1 MVFVSIAVTL
11 VLQLHS
17 EDKSWRGE
25 AAKTMHILYDTKR
38 AEACNSREITVYYN
52 QEIVCSDTT
61 LEELYLDNDMNLQA
75 SALAVSK
82 ILKMQVTALDGDVC
96 ELSRSDNVVVPMQN
110 CVGENL
116 YMPLAD
122 ICEAMQLS
130 YVFDEVKNACYIA
143 ENTVTAQ
150 ALPAQYDMRSEQ
162 RVPQVLSQGNNGTC
176 WAFASLSAV
185 ESSLLPNEAL
195 TFSVDHLT
203 MNNGFGT
210 SQADGGD
217 FLMALAYLAAWKGPV
232 YEADDPYGDGVSN
245 TALTAV
251 KHLQSAVCIGEKDYT
266 TIKKMIMQYGG
277 VQSSF
282 YSDIEY
288 SNVSTTYYN
297 MDNASYYYNG
307 LNDPNHDIV
316 IVGWDDTYS
325 KEHFNIQPDH
335 DGAFICQNSWGTS
348 FGQNG
353 YFYISYDDYNIGNHN
368 IVYTQIE
375 NNDNYDYIY
384 QTDELGWL
392 GSIGY
397 SEPGA
402 WFANVYTAPER
413 QQLRAVSF
421 YTTDKTS
428 YYKVYAV
435 PEYTDEDSLKDR
447 ILLSSGYLEQSGYY
461 TVNVDETV
469 YVEGDYAV
477 MVYVWTQD
485 VQHPIAI
492 EYNSTSFDVEVD
504 LSDGQGYISY
514 DGREWQRA
522 EDNYQCNL
530 CLKAFA
536 DGVE

>member
-1 MVFVSIAVTL
+1 MSFS
-11 VLQLHS
+11 
-17 EDKSWRGE
+17 
-25 AAKTMHILYDTKR
+25 AKVK
-38 AEACNSREITVYYN
+38 REICRYVEMSSEEALAELSAIMKVSGTLAF
-52 QEIVCSDTT
+52 SGTGLSFKMTT
-61 LEELYLDNDMNLQA
+61 ENPA
-75 SALAVSK
+75 SARL
-82 ILKMQVTALDGDVC
+82 
-96 ELSRSDNVVVPMQN
+96 
-110 CVGENL
+110 
-116 YMPLAD
+116 
-122 ICEAMQLS
+122 
-130 YVFDEVKNACYIA
+130 VF
-143 ENTVTAQ
+143 T
-150 ALPAQYDMRSEQ
+150 
-162 RVPQVLSQGNNGTC
+162 
-176 WAFASLSAV
+176 
-185 ESSLLPNEAL
+185 LL
-195 TFSVDHLT
+195 
-203 MNNGFGT
+203 
-210 SQADGGD
+210 
-217 FLMALAYLAAWKGPV
+217 
-232 YEADDPYGDGVSN
+232 
-245 TALTAV
+245 
-251 KHLQSAVCIGEKDYT
+251 
-266 TIKKMIMQYGG
+266 
-277 VQSSF
+277 
-282 YSDIEY
+282 
-288 SNVSTTYYN
+288 
-297 MDNASYYYNG
+297 
-307 LNDPNHDIV
+307 
-316 IVGWDDTYS
+316 

-435 PEYTDEDSLKDR
+435 PEYSGEASLKDR
-447 ILLSSGYLEQSGYY
+447 ILLGSGYLEQSGYY

-485 VQHPIAI
+485 EQHPIAI
-492 EYNSTSFDVEVD
+492 EYNSTSIDVEVD

-530 CLKAFA
+530 CLKAFT
-536 DGVE
+536 DGVEQYLILHGIIGREYWL

>member
-1 MVFVSIAVTL
+1 
-11 VLQLHS
+11 
-17 EDKSWRGE
+17 
-25 AAKTMHILYDTKR
+25 
-38 AEACNSREITVYYN
+38 
-52 QEIVCSDTT
+52 
-61 LEELYLDNDMNLQA
+61 
-75 SALAVSK
+75 
-82 ILKMQVTALDGDVC
+82 
-96 ELSRSDNVVVPMQN
+96 
-110 CVGENL
+110 
-116 YMPLAD
+116 
-122 ICEAMQLS
+122 
-130 YVFDEVKNACYIA
+130 
-143 ENTVTAQ
+143 
-150 ALPAQYDMRSEQ
+150 
-162 RVPQVLSQGNNGTC
+162 
-176 WAFASLSAV
+176 
-185 ESSLLPNEAL
+185 
-195 TFSVDHLT
+195 

-232 YEADDPYGDGVSN
+232 YEADDPYGDGASN

-435 PEYTDEDSLKDR
+435 PEYTDEASLKDR
-447 ILLSSGYLEQSGYY
+447 ILLGSGYFEQSGYY

-492 EYNSTSFDVEVD
+492 EYNSTSIDVEVD